1 MSTQSSK
8 VGSVGG
14 NSIGCS
20 GSGESKG
27 KGTLHGFVSSEPRQ
41 TTLNSTYKK
50 DLLVDVKRRIGRFIY
65 SAALPF
71 NVVNDPYWLPM
82 VEGIAE
88 YGRGFKPP
96 SMHEL
101 RTWILKAE
109 DIAKLKIFFDTI
121 EHAKMVVKFL
131 YGHGTI
137 LSLMRKYTNGKEIL
151 RPAVTRFATS
161 FLTLQSM
168 YKVKR
173 PLEQMFASEDW
184 VSSPLSQTTQGKVV
198 KRIVINDPNFWPHVA
213 FCVKSVV
220 PLLRERSIR
229 RRDKIDPI
237 VVDEINSDD
246 EWITEKEGP
255 VLPVTTK
262 WLEDD
267 ELFESDPI
275 VSVSSATFESLF
287 DSDKRVEDVEDI
299 VEVPPTNSKK
309 RVAENSSGSKD
320 KQARLSLVDVEDNHL
335 DAENYGV
342 IPTFDS
348 GNFPTIDTID
358 DDSDIELD
366 DTDYF

>member
-1 MSTQSSK
+1 METRHR
-8 VGSVGG
+8 
-14 NSIGCS
+14 IWWTPYAAHCI
-20 GSGESKG
+20 
-27 KGTLHGFVSSEPRQ
+27 
-41 TTLNSTYKK
+41 
-50 DLLVDVKRRIGRFIY
+50 DLML
-65 SAALPF
+65 
-71 NVVNDPYWLPM
+71 
-82 VEGIAE
+82 
-88 YGRGFKPP
+88 
-96 SMHEL
+96 
-101 RTWILKAE
+101 E
-109 DIAKLKIFFDTI
+109 DIAKLKIFSDTI

-213 FCVKSVV
+213 FF
-220 PLLRERSIR
+220 
-229 RRDKIDPI
+229 
-237 VVDEINSDD
+237 DEINSDD

-275 VSVSSATFESLF
+275 VSVPSATFESLF

-299 VEVPPTNSKK
+299 VEVAPTN
-309 RVAENSSGSKD
+309 
-320 KQARLSLVDVEDNHL
+320 
-335 DAENYGV
+335 
-342 IPTFDS
+342 
-348 GNFPTIDTID
+348 
-358 DDSDIELD
+358 
-366 DTDYF
+366 